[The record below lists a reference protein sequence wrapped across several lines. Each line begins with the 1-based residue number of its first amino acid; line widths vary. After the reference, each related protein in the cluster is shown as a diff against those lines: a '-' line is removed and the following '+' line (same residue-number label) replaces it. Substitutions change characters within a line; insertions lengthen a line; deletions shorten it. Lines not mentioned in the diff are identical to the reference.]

1 MDIKI
6 NNKTKLVLIII
17 VTIFTLLFMI
27 KIVYAYF
34 TDLDSA
40 KGSQNIII
48 EESKIK
54 LETQKKGNILCV
66 SIENIGKEEIYA
78 RIKIVTTADVRLV
91 GNNMEKKEDGYYYYN
106 NPILAGEKVENI
118 LFEIDSKS
126 SITNDFNVI
135 TVAEGTTALYDE
147 NGMLYADWTINS
159 EE

>member
-1 MDIKI
+1 
-6 NNKTKLVLIII
+6 
-17 VTIFTLLFMI
+17 
-27 KIVYAYF
+27 
-34 TDLDSA
+34 
-40 KGSQNIII
+40 
-48 EESKIK
+48 
-54 LETQKKGNILCV
+54 
-66 SIENIGKEEIYA
+66 
-78 RIKIVTTADVRLV
+78 
-91 GNNMEKKEDGYYYYN
+91 MEKKEDGYYYYN